1 MAFQYHKDLN
11 SKFWTDKGF
20 DKKVRNNLVDMAL
33 DFYSNLQTNAPLED
47 IQITGSITNYTYT
60 KNSDIDLHL
69 RIDFKKASKNDKLVF
84 MAFDGEAYKWRLKHD
99 ITLKNHPV
107 EIFVEDTYIQPHKTK
122 SIYSILRNKWIK
134 QPVYDPPEIDEQ
146 NVNKKY
152 QFYKKEIDFLIK
164 EKNKNNNHSILK
176 SILKR
181 AKNIKNKLSE
191 SRRECMKSE
200 IGFDFCIENLVFKK
214 LRDAG
219 YLDKLNDL
227 KSETYDKIYTEQTW
241 NSGIP
246 NLFVSDLMG
255 TKKQTS
261 QMFDK
266 KKRGARHE
274 KPFIRDPGFRKH
286 SRTVPLM
293 HQNTDTFPEVG
304 VLKKSKGRRI
314 ISEPRAMQIATFYN
328 VNLSEKPVKLGRSS
342 VSIRKQNN
350 IYVLESE

>member
-1 MAFQYHKDLN
+1 M
-11 SKFWTDKGF
+11 
-20 DKKVRNNLVDMAL
+20 
-33 DFYSNLQTNAPLED
+33 
-47 IQITGSITNYTYT
+47 
-60 KNSDIDLHL
+60 
-69 RIDFKKASKNDKLVF
+69 
-84 MAFDGEAYKWRLKHD
+84 
-99 ITLKNHPV
+99 
-107 EIFVEDTYIQPHKTK
+107 EDTYIQPHKTK